1 VDPYL
6 NDWLNL
12 ALRWLHVIAGIA
24 WIGASFYFVHLDLSL
39 RPPKRREDA
48 ERGVAGEYWSVHGG
62 GFYHVEKF
70 GVAPTPLPHPLHWF
84 KWEAYTT
91 WLSGFAL
98 FVVLYYVNAETYL
111 IDGSVADVRPA
122 VAVAASVGLLAL
134 AWVVYDVLCRLLGR
148 NELLLAAA
156 IALSTVAAAYGS
168 SRLFADRAVYIQV
181 GAMLGTMMA
190 GNVLFNIIPAHRE
203 LVAAK
208 KARRE
213 PDPVPGVQAK
223 QRSVHNNYLTLPV
236 VFTMISTHFPFT
248 YGHEHGWVVLLA
260 LMAIGAWVRHFFNLR
275 HGGRTVWAIPATAA
289 VAAAAVALWIEP
301 DGGGAEARAVD
312 DAPVAFADV
321 QRIVERR
328 CAACH
333 SADPTLVA
341 APPQGITFDTTDE
354 IAAQAEAI
362 EAQAVRTNAMPPGNA
377 TGMTEEERETLA
389 AWLRQGADLRK

>member
-1 VDPYL
+1 
-6 NDWLNL
+6 
-12 ALRWLHVIAGIA
+12 
-24 WIGASFYFVHLDLSL
+24 
-39 RPPKRREDA
+39 
-48 ERGVAGEYWSVHGG
+48 
-62 GFYHVEKF
+62 
-70 GVAPTPLPHPLHWF
+70 
-84 KWEAYTT
+84 
-91 WLSGFAL
+91 
-98 FVVLYYVNAETYL
+98 
-111 IDGSVADVRPA
+111 
-122 VAVAASVGLLAL
+122 
-134 AWVVYDVLCRLLGR
+134 
-148 NELLLAAA
+148 
-156 IALSTVAAAYGS
+156 
-168 SRLFADRAVYIQV
+168 
-181 GAMLGTMMA
+181 MMA

-389 AWLRQGADLRK
+389 AWLQQGADLRK

>member
-39 RPPKRREDA
+39 RPPKRSEDA

-70 GVAPTPLPHPLHWF
+70 RVAPAVLPHPLHWF

-98 FVVLYYVNAETYL
+98 FIVLYYVNAETYL
-111 IDGSVADVRPA
+111 IDRSVADIRPA

-134 AWVVYDVLCRLLGR
+134 AWLVYDGLCRLLVR

-156 IALSTVAAAYGS
+156 IALFAVAAAYGS

-208 KARRE
+208 KAGRD
-213 PDPVPGVQAK
+213 PDPAPGIQAK

-236 VFTMISTHFPFT
+236 VFTMISNHFPVT

-275 HGGRTVWAIPATAA
+275 HQGRTVWAIPATAA
-289 VAAAAVALWIEP
+289 VATAAVALWIEP
-301 DGGGAEARAVD
+301 DGGSAQASADGE
-312 DAPVAFADV
+312 APVAFADV
-321 QRIVERR
+321 ERIVERR

-333 SADPTLVA
+333 SAEPTLVA
-341 APPQGITFDTTDE
+341 TPPQGIRFDTPE
-354 IAAQAEAI
+354 QIAAQAEAI

-377 TGMTEEERETLA
+377 TRMTEEERETLA
-389 AWLRQGADLRK
+389 AWLAQGAESP